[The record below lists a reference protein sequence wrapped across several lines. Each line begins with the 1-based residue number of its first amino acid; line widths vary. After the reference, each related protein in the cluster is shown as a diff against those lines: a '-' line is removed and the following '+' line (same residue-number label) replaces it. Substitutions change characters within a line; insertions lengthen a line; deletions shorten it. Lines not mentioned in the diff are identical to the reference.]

1 MQATSCCCLQKSSEF
16 EAMGVRVEL
25 GSGGTACFWAA
36 AITQRGGFNRMI
48 WTGVGVVM
56 TDENDESYSMLL
68 VCMICGLL
76 LLCGVA
82 AITQHPQWFR
92 VPDDRLNQ
100 ARGDPVLPQAA
111 TRRGFS
117 APKVA
122 APL

>member
-1 MQATSCCCLQKSSEF
+1 MLLRAEVIGIGSDGRTGRAWLGWHGLLLGCGNHSE
-16 EAMGVRVEL
+16 GRVQSNDL
-25 GSGGTACFWAA
+25 DW
-36 AITQRGGFNRMI
+36 
-48 WTGVGVVM
+48 VGVVM

-100 ARGDPVLPQAA
+100 ARGDLVLPQAA